1 MPDGFIASTPGL
13 PSNPVE
19 ARDRLAGEGVAFH
32 GERAS
37 ERCRYTVE
45 QWRSAGCPSGAEVV
59 AVRLLADVE
68 TYVEGQIANLPR
80 RLEDLLALARTET
93 LSADAV
99 AVNRAII
106 AHAPQDIPAR
116 NRLGRAYQELG
127 LIEHARTAFQA
138 VIRLD
143 PGNLIATK
151 RLQELRRTEP
161 GQGRRG

>member
-80 RLEDLLALARTET
+80 RLEGLLELVGTET
-93 LSADAV
+93 LLADTV
-99 AVNRAII
+99 AINHAII
-106 AHAPQDIPAR
+106 AHAPEDIPAHI
-116 NRLGRAYQELG
+116 RLGRAYQELG
-127 LIEHARTAFQA
+127 LIEQARTAFEA
-138 VIRLD
+138 VIQLD
-143 PGNLIATK
+143 SGHGIATN
-151 RLQELRRTEP
+151 RLQELKRMDR
-161 GQGRRG
+161 GRGRQG